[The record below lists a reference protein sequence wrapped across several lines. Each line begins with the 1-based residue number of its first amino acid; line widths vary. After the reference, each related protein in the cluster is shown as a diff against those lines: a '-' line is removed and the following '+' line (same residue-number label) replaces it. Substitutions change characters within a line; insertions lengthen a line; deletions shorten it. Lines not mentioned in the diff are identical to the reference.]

1 MLATIP
7 VSLSRV
13 SRFVLITLLLIS
25 LPTQQSLLALTKL
38 AESSELH
45 GVVSTSD
52 NTPLAG
58 AQVTLTTP
66 DGLAVK
72 ESFTGTDGSFTL
84 HNIPPGPYTLAVS
97 LQGFATAFTSVTL
110 NPGQSATLTPI
121 ALKMAPVT
129 TSVDVV
135 ATQQDI
141 AAAQLHFEEQQR
153 LIGIFPNFFVTYVSN
168 AAPLTAKQKFSLA
181 FRSAADP
188 GNLMLVGTVAGVQ
201 QAANSF
207 PGYGQGAAGYG
218 RRYGADLG
226 NLVSGTFVSQAILP
240 SLFHQDPRYFYK
252 GTGSTNSRV
261 RYALLSVFVCRGD
274 NGHRQPAFST
284 VLGDMSAGAISNLY
298 YAPSDRKGVGL
309 TLTNGLLGIAG
320 DAMNNVFQEFVLKK
334 LTRHTESKAAS
345 QPPLSPGSGAP

>member
-1 MLATIP
+1 MLPTIP
-7 VSLSRV
+7 VSLPRAT
-13 SRFVLITLLLIS
+13 RFVLLTLLAIS
-25 LPTQQSLLALTKL
+25 IPTQQSLLAQTKL

-45 GVVSTSD
+45 GVVSTSSD
-52 NTPLAG
+52 TPLAG

-66 DGLAVK
+66 DGVAVK

-84 HNIPPGPYTLAVS
+84 HNIPPGRYTLAVS
-97 LQGFATAFTSVTL
+97 IQGFTTAFTSVTL
-110 NPGQSATLTPI
+110 NPGQSATLIPI
-121 ALKMAPVT
+121 ALKMNSITV
-129 TSVDVV
+129 SVDVV

-153 LIGIFPNFFVTYVSN
+153 LIGIFPNFFVTYDSN

-181 FRSAADP
+181 LRSAADP

-252 GTGSTNSRV
+252 GTGSTKSRV
-261 RYALLSVFVCRGD
+261 RYALLSVFICRGD

-284 VLGDMSAGAISNLY
+284 ILGDMSAGAISNLY
-298 YAPSDRKGVGL
+298 YAPSDRKGATL

-320 DAMNNVFQEFVLKK
+320 DAMNNVFQEFVLRK
-334 LTRHTESKAAS
+334 LTRHTEPKAAS
-345 QPPLSPGSGAP
+345 HLPLNPGSSAP

>member
-1 MLATIP
+1 MLLTIP
-7 VSLSRV
+7 VARHRV
-13 SRFVLITLLLIS
+13 ARFILLILLAIS
-25 LPTQQSLLALTKL
+25 LPLQQSLFSQSKL

-45 GVVSTSD
+45 GVVSASN

-58 AQVTLTTP
+58 AQVTLTAP
-66 DGLAVK
+66 DGLAVQ
-72 ESFTGTDGSFTL
+72 EFFTDTDGSFTIR
-84 HNIPPGPYTLAVS
+84 NIPPGPYRLAVS

-121 ALKMAPVT
+121 ALKMNPITV
-129 TSVDVV
+129 SVDVV

-153 LIGIFPNFFVTYVSN
+153 LIGIFPNFFVTYDSN
-168 AAPLTAKQKFSLA
+168 AAPLTAKQKFSLSL
-181 FRSAADP
+181 RSAADP
-188 GNLMLVGTVAGVQ
+188 GNLLLVGTVAGVQ

-261 RYALLSVFVCRGD
+261 RYALLSVFICRGD

-284 VLGDMSAGAISNLY
+284 ILGDMSAGAISNLY
-298 YAPSDRKGVGL
+298 YAPSDRKGAAL

-320 DAMNNVFQEFVLKK
+320 DAMNNVFQEFVLRK
-334 LTRHTESKAAS
+334 LTRHTEPKAPS
-345 QPPLSPGSGAP
+345 QHH